1 VQVFFLNKVR
11 EQIVIIKVFIDIT
24 KAGYINYLKK
34 GAEMSKAKV
43 TYVNGLQFV
52 GEAES
57 GHAIIMDGTPDVG
70 GSNTGLRPTELLL
83 IGIGGCSGMDIVSI
97 LKKKKQ
103 DVKGVEINVDGQ
115 KAENYPKKFTE
126 IGIEF
131 VIRGKNISEEAVKRA
146 VQLSMEKYCSVKAT
160 LEGSAKINYSYTII
174 EE

>member
-1 VQVFFLNKVR
+1 M
-11 EQIVIIKVFIDIT
+11 FIDIT

-70 GSNTGLRPTELLL
+70 GRNTGLRPTELLL

-103 DVKGVEINVDGQ
+103 NVKGVEINVDGQ
-115 KAENYPKKFTE
+115 KAESYPKKFAE
-126 IGIEF
+126 IELEF
-131 VIRGKNISEEAVKRA
+131 VIKGKNISEEAVKRA
-146 VQLSMEKYCSVKAT
+146 VQLSMEKYCSVKAN
-160 LEGSAKINYSYTII
+160 LEGSSRINYTYKII